1 MERLITVKGIGN
13 VNVKPDLIIINM
25 ELVSHKYDYE
35 ETMKLATDSVSK
47 LEKAIEEAGFNKKE
61 LKTTSFNIRT
71 SYKSYYDENKNYK
84 NKFDGYICEQGLKLQ
99 FDLDMQVLSKVLTAI
114 TKSGVEPRLNIRF
127 SVKDKDKVNEELL
140 INATENARRKAE
152 VLAKASKVNLGK
164 LVTINYNWSE
174 VGIYSKTTYEMENK
188 SLVMEEAY
196 APNIEPDD
204 IELSDTATFVWEIK

>member
-140 INATENARRKAE
+140 INSTENARRKAE

>member
-13 VNVKPDLIIINM
+13 VNIKPDLIIINM

-127 SVKDKDKVNEELL
+127 SVKDKEKVNEELL

>member
-1 MERLITVKGIGN
+1 MERLITVNGIGN
-13 VNVKPDLIIINM
+13 VNIKPDLIIINM

>member
-13 VNVKPDLIIINM
+13 INIKPDLIIINM

-127 SVKDKDKVNEELL
+127 SVKDKEKVNEELL

-188 SLVMEEAY
+188 SRVMEEAY

>member
-13 VNVKPDLIIINM
+13 INIKPDLIIINI

-127 SVKDKDKVNEELL
+127 SVKDKEKVNEELL

-164 LVTINYNWSE
+164 LLTINYNWSE

>member
-127 SVKDKDKVNEELL
+127 SVKDKEKVNEELL

>member
-1 MERLITVKGIGN
+1 MERLIIVKGIGN

>member
-114 TKSGVEPRLNIRF
+114 TKSEVEPRLNIRF
-127 SVKDKDKVNEELL
+127 SVKDKDKVNKELL

>member
-164 LVTINYNWSE
+164 LLTINYNWSE

>member
-114 TKSGVEPRLNIRF
+114 TKSEVEPRLNIRF

>member
-204 IELSDTATFVWEIK
+204 IELSDTVTFVWEIK

>member
-13 VNVKPDLIIINM
+13 VNIKPDLIIINM

>member
-127 SVKDKDKVNEELL
+127 SVKDKEKVNEELL

-204 IELSDTATFVWEIK
+204 IELSDTVTFVWEIK

>member
-13 VNVKPDLIIINM
+13 INIKPDLIIINM

>member
-164 LVTINYNWSE
+164 LLTINYNWSE

-204 IELSDTATFVWEIK
+204 IELSDTVTFVWEIK

>member
-1 MERLITVKGIGN
+1 
-13 VNVKPDLIIINM
+13 M

-127 SVKDKDKVNEELL
+127 SVKDKEKVNEELL

-164 LVTINYNWSE
+164 LLTINYNWSE

>member
-127 SVKDKDKVNEELL
+127 SVKDKEKVNEELL

-164 LVTINYNWSE
+164 LLTINYNWSE

>member
-13 VNVKPDLIIINM
+13 INIKPDLIIINM

-127 SVKDKDKVNEELL
+127 SVKDKEKVNEELL
-140 INATENARRKAE
+140 INATENARRKAK

-164 LVTINYNWSE
+164 LLTINYNWSE

>member
-47 LEKAIEEAGFNKKE
+47 LEKAIEEGGFNKKE

-114 TKSGVEPRLNIRF
+114 TKSEVEPRLNIRF

>member
-13 VNVKPDLIIINM
+13 INIKPDLIIINR

-61 LKTTSFNIRT
+61 LKTTRFNIRT

-127 SVKDKDKVNEELL
+127 SVKDKEKVNEELL
-140 INATENARRKAE
+140 INATENARRRAE

-164 LVTINYNWSE
+164 LLTINYNWSE

>member
-13 VNVKPDLIIINM
+13 INVKPDLIIINM
-25 ELVSHKYDYE
+25 ELESHKYDYDQ
-35 ETMKLATDSVSK
+35 TMKLATDSVSK

-71 SYKSYYDENKNYK
+71 SYKSYYDENNKYK
-84 NKFDGYICEQGLKLQ
+84 DKFDGYICEQGLKLQ

-114 TKSGVEPRLNIRF
+114 AKSRVEPRLNIIF
-127 SVKDKDKVNEELL
+127 SVKDKEKVNEELL

-152 VLAKASKVNLGK
+152 VLAKASRVNLGK
-164 LVTINYNWSE
+164 LLTINYSWSE
-174 VGIYSKTTYEMENK
+174 VGIYSKTTYEMKNK
-188 SLVMEEAY
+188 SIVMENSY
-196 APNIEPDD
+196 SPNIEPDD

>member
-127 SVKDKDKVNEELL
+127 SVKDKEKVNEELL

-164 LVTINYNWSE
+164 LLTINYNWSE

-204 IELSDTATFVWEIK
+204 IELSDTVTFVWEIK

>member
-13 VNVKPDLIIINM
+13 INIKPDLIIINM

-127 SVKDKDKVNEELL
+127 SVKDKEKVNEELL

-164 LVTINYNWSE
+164 LLTINYNWSE